1 MSPSP
6 FTSLKGQSIWM
17 GSPCRDP
24 VERLPT
30 YLDTLGDSNPVLGDT
45 DFVTMNMDEGKN
57 EVMGRGEAGGRL
69 TGAPVT

>member
-1 MSPSP
+1 MSTPP

-30 YLDTLGDSNPVLGDT
+30 YLNTLGDSNPVLGDT
-45 DFVTMNMDEGKN
+45 DFVTMNMDAGKN
-57 EVMGRGEAGGRL
+57 EVMGSGEVGGRL
-69 TGAPVT
+69 TQAPDT